1 MNNSKRRLW
10 MAGIAAGGVG
20 AALAA
25 VLLSGSP
32 QENGGDRRTD
42 RQETVAERGQSVMP
56 FDLEQTTHHFTPTET
71 GGVQDVVA
79 DQPDDTKQIGLIR
92 THLQQEATAFSQGDF
107 GDPAQIH
114 GDSMPGLKGLQE
126 GYERIKVRYRERPEG
141 ATLTYATDEPA
152 LVDALHD
159 WFKAQLRDH
168 GDHAESGH

>member
-1 MNNSKRRLW
+1 MNNRKRRLW
-10 MAGIAAGGVG
+10 TAGIAAGGVG
-20 AALAA
+20 AALTA
-25 VLLSGSP
+25 VLLIGSP
-32 QENGGDRRTD
+32 QQDGDD

-56 FDLEQTTHHFTPTET
+56 FDLEATTHRFTPTKT

-79 DQPDDTKQIGLIR
+79 DQPDDAKQIGLIR
-92 THLQQEATAFSQGDF
+92 THLQQEAKAFSQGDF

-126 GYERIKVRYRERPEG
+126 GYEHIEVHYRERPEG
-141 ATLTYATDEPA
+141 AALTYTTDEPA

-159 WFKAQLRDH
+159 WFKAQLSDH

>member
-1 MNNSKRRLW
+1 MNNRKRRLW
-10 MAGIAAGGVG
+10 MAGIAAGSVG

-25 VLLSGSP
+25 VLLIGSP
-32 QENGGDRRTD
+32 QDNGGD

-56 FDLEQTTHHFTPTET
+56 FDLEQTTHRFTPTKT

-79 DQPDDTKQIGLIR
+79 DQPDDAKQIGLIR
-92 THLQQEATAFSQGDF
+92 THLQKEAKAFSQGDF

-126 GYERIKVRYRERPEG
+126 GYERIEVRYRERPEG
-141 ATLTYATDEPA
+141 AILTYTTDEPA
-152 LVDALHD
+152 LVDALHG
-159 WFKAQLRDH
+159 WFKAQLSDH